1 MDNINE
7 LIDDSEKLKKQIFK
21 DLTQLNIVVN
31 KASKEEKK
39 EVAPVMNDINKMINM
54 MKLGE
59 YDENFINQMQLKYA
73 DKNSK

>member
-7 LIDDSEKLKKQIFK
+7 FTEEAEKLKKQIFK
-21 DLTQLNIVVN
+21 DMTQLNIVVN

-39 EVAPVMNDINKMINM
+39 EVTPVMNDINKMINM

>member
-7 LIDDSEKLKKQIFK
+7 LMGDAEKLKKQIFK

-31 KASKEEKK
+31 KASKEEKT
-39 EVAPVMNDINKMINM
+39 EIAPIMTDINKMINM

-59 YDENFINQMQLKYA
+59 YNEDFINQMQLKYA